1 MPAQQQLDMLTVVA
15 ALNTG
20 NARRTSLSNATKRG
34 SSVGIMCIVVALAA
48 APSQPAAASAA
59 SARKH
64 SARQTSRARALM
76 RVIGSLNVIIAS
88 PSPSHAGGS
97 LRAPLSADPCSAEP
111 VLR

>member
-48 APSQPAAASAA
+48 APSQRRLGGIREEAFRAADLA
-59 SARKH
+59 
-64 SARQTSRARALM
+64 RARIDARDRLAE
-76 RVIGSLNVIIAS
+76 RDNCLSLAVTRGRKLAC
-88 PSPSHAGGS
+88 PSLG
-97 LRAPLSADPCSAEP
+97 
-111 VLR
+111 